1 MHRWAKLLYFS
12 VVFAGL
18 IVAPACKSSKRAEKG
33 DSDAGSASDD
43 SAAHI
48 DILCVGERINNPPE
62 AFHYSYKYSG
72 SSGSIDNEAD
82 ITQQAM
88 EITGRT
94 AQGLTPITVFAPMR
108 TAGTTL

>member
-1 MHRWAKLLYFS
+1 MHGLAKLLYLS
-12 VVFAGL
+12 MVLVGVIVV
-18 IVAPACKSSKRAEKG
+18 PACNSSKRAEKG
-33 DSDAGSASDD
+33 DADSGMASASDD

-62 AFHYSYKYSG
+62 PFHYSYKYSG

-88 EITGRT
+88 DITGRT
-94 AQGLTPITVFAPMR
+94 T
-108 TAGTTL
+108 